1 MTLIEIIKNSEG
13 LRLESYLCPSGL
25 WTIGWGH
32 TKGVKEGQTCTL
44 AEAERYLKE
53 DIQEAKAF
61 VLSRV
66 KVSLSPNQ
74 LDALTSF
81 AFNIKKSQF
90 NDKDCTL
97 LRLVNLGEFNRAAC
111 QFSRWVYGSDPK
123 TGKPIKLNG
132 LVTRRAHEEA
142 LFSRK

>member
-13 LRLESYLCPSGL
+13 LRLEAYLCPSGL

-32 TKGVKEGQTCTL
+32 TKEVKEGQTCTL
-44 AEAERYLKE
+44 LEAERYLKE

-66 KVSLSPNQ
+66 KVPLTPNQ

-81 AFNIKKSQF
+81 TFNIKKSKF
-90 NDKDCTL
+90 NEKDCTL
-97 LRLVNLGEFNRAAC
+97 LRLVNLGEFKRAAC
-111 QFSRWVYGSDPK
+111 EFLRWVYGTDPK
-123 TGKPIKLNG
+123 TNKPIKLNG

-142 LFSRK
+142 LFSRP